1 MCSVVILHRP
11 DHAWPLILGA
21 NRDEMAGRPW
31 APPARHWPD
40 RRNVVAGLDKLAGG
54 SWLGLNDEGVV
65 AAIMNRMNTLGPQP
79 GRRSRGE
86 LVLEALDH
94 ADAAAAAEALSAL
107 DPAAYRAFNMVVADN
122 RDAFW
127 LRNLGHAKGWIE
139 AWPLPPGVS
148 MITAH
153 DRNDTA
159 EEPAH
164 ALLSAALRTG
174 RTPRPRERRLAVVG
188 SAARQRRQRRRRPAD
203 RRHGLRDP
211 LGIRHRV
218 QFADRPAGRRPQTPP
233 ALALRPRPPGRT
245 SVRRCGYV
253 VARVNV

>member
-11 DHAWPLILGA
+11 NDAWPLILGA
-21 NRDEMAGRPW
+21 DRDEMAGRPW

-54 SWLGLNDEGVV
+54 SWLGVNDEGVV

-94 ADAAAAAEALSAL
+94 ADAAAAAEALGAL
-107 DPAAYRAFNMVVADN
+107 DPVAYRAFNMVVADN
-122 RDAFW
+122 REAFW
-127 LRNLGHAKGWIE
+127 LRNLGHARGWIE

-153 DRNDTA
+153 DRNDTSKSRRMRSYLPRFEQA
-159 EEPAH
+159 APPDPESGDWRSWE
-164 ALLSAALRTG
+164 ALLGSGDSADGDQPTDAMAFATPSGFATVSSSLIALPAVG
-174 RTPRPRERRLAVVG
+174 RK
-188 SAARQRRQRRRRPAD
+188 RRPLWRFAPG
-203 RRHGLRDP
+203 RPGEHP
-211 LGIRHRV
+211 
-218 QFADRPAGRRPQTPP
+218 FADVDM
-233 ALALRPRPPGRT
+233 
-245 SVRRCGYV
+245 S
-253 VARVNV
+253 